1 MSNPV
6 SRETYLFDI
15 DKYGDI
21 SASLEKYI
29 RHQESYATAI
39 CLDVTGEGMRPFYLH
54 LSDEELLARHP
65 GAVRK
70 QAIQAPVLPAHD
82 DPNFTNLCKL
92 YEINTKVYNSYR
104 YGVTLLIAGWVDFLT
119 PDLKRKIESID
130 PINGMS
136 SVTCKIIYDELKS
149 RYGVFTESAKQDLQA
164 AVTGDLNLAVSLE
177 DNLTNMLVA
186 NACLT
191 SHKIGYSDSLMFDYA
206 FSKMTKNKRTE
217 DIADRYKQRDGYTP
231 STASFAHF
239 SKYVTSQYDV
249 VKSRLPPST
258 AAYAFYGESVYE
270 APVPVSVHD
279 NIAAA
284 TIFPGRQITLSEK
297 EYDELVKLAH
307 SPSPTKQSNPSPLK
321 EPTGYCFIH
330 GFCGHGPGVILKKNS
345 KPAYC
350 LLMSDEDGNPKAP
363 YKKEH
368 VMCNSS
374 KGGPINRLP
383 RCQEAARGY
392 KKP

>member
-6 SRETYLFDI
+6 NRETYLFPI

-29 RHQESYATAI
+29 RSQESYASAI
-39 CLDVTGEGMRPFYLH
+39 CLNVTGEGMRPFYLH
-54 LSDEELLARHP
+54 LSDEELQIRHP

-70 QAIQAPVLPAHD
+70 QPLQAPVLPEED
-82 DPNFTNLCKL
+82 NPNFVNLCKL
-92 YEINTKVYNSYR
+92 YEIKTKIYNSYR
-104 YGVTLLIAGWVDFLT
+104 YGVTLLISGWVDFLT

-136 SVTCKIIYDELKS
+136 SVTCAIIYNELKS
-149 RYGVFTESAKQDLQA
+149 RYGVFTESAKSDLQA
-164 AVTGDLNLAVSLE
+164 AVTGDLNLSITLE

-186 NACLT
+186 NSCLT
-191 SHKIGYSDSLMFDYA
+191 SHGIGYPDSLMFDYA
-206 FSKMTKNKRTE
+206 FSKMTRNKRTE

-249 VKSRLPPST
+249 VRSRLPPST
-258 AAYAFYGESVYE
+258 AAFAFYGESVY
-270 APVPVSVHD
+270 ATPTPVTVLDHV
-279 NIAAA
+279 AAA
-284 TIFPGRQITLSEK
+284 VISPGKTITLSEK

-307 SPSPTKQSNPSPLK
+307 SPLPKSKDPPLK
-321 EPTGYCFIH
+321 EAPGYCFLH
-330 GFCGHGPGVILKKNS
+330 GFCGHGPGITRRN

-350 LLMSDEDGNPKAP
+350 RSMSDEDGNPIAP